1 MEEQRR
7 CEAVSGGLVKVRCG
21 LPEGHPEGQQYHCPD
36 PNNPNAGWWSMTPN
50 QCEET
55 IVDPD
60 DDRLY
65 RCSDDKGHD
74 GRHHIAETGLTWQDP
89 TQQCDSTYE
98 YPIGTVNQCEQRTG
112 HTGHHSHVG
121 AVWEDP
127 RPTYAEQAPAQREET
142 DQSVRDFLGSASESE
157 ETAIPVLISRKSTEQ
172 ILSETVTRL
181 TLLEQ
186 RLDRVLLGEAGER
199 RAMQE
204 GFEQQLQA
212 RASHSALSR
221 TRTRLNQMARQFAEL
236 DERLTQLELQTGK
249 SEMRVYGVDV
259 SEWDQRWLAFEKTM
273 AVLMERLGPPEP
285 PRCFDVRPYSASHGR
300 SGEPNPDDVCV
311 LPAGHKERHRDS
323 GVTTWPRLCPSV
335 WGTGSMV
342 LKCVETFGHLNM
354 HRDHR
359 NPLRVT
365 RTWVDDESLEAMTE
379 RNANGDVV
387 VTETEYDHPNGCP
400 CGAPDPDASGLSVD
414 MDTVTDAGG
423 HWKS

>member
-1 MEEQRR
+1 MEEQRQ
-7 CEAVSGGLVKVRCG
+7 CEEVSGGLVKVRCG

-50 QCEET
+50 QCGET
-55 IVDPD
+55 IVDSD
-60 DDRLY
+60 NDRLY
-65 RCSDDKGHD
+65 QCSDDMGHG
-74 GRHHIAETGLTWQDP
+74 GRHHIAETGLTW
-89 TQQCDSTYE
+89 
-98 YPIGTVNQCEQRTG
+98 
-112 HTGHHSHVG
+112 
-121 AVWEDP
+121 EDP
-127 RPTYAEQAPAQREET
+127 KPEPPAQPVE
-142 DQSVRDFLGSASESE
+142 
-157 ETAIPVLISRKSTEQ
+157 PVLISRKPTEQ
-172 ILSETVTRL
+172 ILTETVTRL
-181 TLLEQ
+181 GLLER

-204 GFEQQLQA
+204 GFEQQISA
-212 RASHSALSR
+212 RASVSALGR

-236 DERLTQLELQTGK
+236 DERLTQLELQTGR

-259 SEWDQRWLAFEKTM
+259 SEWDQRWLMFEKTM
-273 AVLMERLGPPEP
+273 AVVLERLGPPEP

-311 LPAGHKERHRDS
+311 LPAGHEERHRDN
-323 GVTTWPRLCPSV
+323 GVTTWPRRCPSV

-365 RTWVDDESLEAMTE
+365 RTWVDDETMEAVTE

-387 VTETEYDHPNGCP
+387 VTEEQKCDHPNGFGVNGCP
-400 CGAPDPDASGLSVD
+400 CGAPDPDAGGLAVD
-414 MDTVTDAGG
+414 MDAVTDAGG